1 MYINQIKIM
10 EGYSSAVFS
19 NQFENKFSDY
29 TVEGFTGQIFAST
42 DEEQFNKLNDLVGK
56 YQDISGDLVDYHT
69 LRSELTVGL
78 SDPNINDYNDF
89 AADKLDIDRLPNV
102 KDAAKEDIDT
112 MIVQQN
118 NTYILGMIT
127 VTTLLITSFLFIR
140 G

>member
-1 MYINQIKIM
+1 MK
-10 EGYSSAVFS
+10 GYSSAVFS

-42 DEEQFNKLNDLVGK
+42 DEEQFNKLNDLVGN

-69 LRSELTVGL
+69 LKNELTTGL

>member
-1 MYINQIKIM
+1 M

-42 DEEQFNKLNDLVGK
+42 DEEQFNKLNDLVGN

-69 LRSELTVGL
+69 LRSELTDGL